1 MDSRSEETSS
11 DSSEALQTAALLGE
25 RISLPVLME
34 AGVEGESLDAL
45 LDQGLLLPE
54 GTVEAR
60 FADPAIRQK
69 ALDDL
74 SWTVK
79 RRLSAR
85 IADALRKRRA
95 APEAVAAHSLN
106 ARDYESAR
114 KDFLKAAEARRSK
127 NEYRRSLEFYRK
139 ALSLWPVDEDAEERA
154 RVLRETARASANV
167 DDRELRQETL
177 EELLE
182 MSGESGDR
190 EAELEA
196 NCQLADLALSSG
208 QRNEA
213 KRRLKLCAELATDIG
228 DPLAEAKTWFRYA
241 GFLADTIRTRE
252 SIDASTRAMKAAEQA
267 GRMDLLSEAM
277 ALNALSHAMIGK
289 AEEAYSRIDK
299 AITIAIDNELPE
311 QIAIAYRRKANV
323 NEYSGNYLE
332 YRDLELESLERCRI
346 DGHDELESSCLSC
359 VSYAFFRLGQWK
371 RSLEAARE
379 ALEVKRV
386 EGELRSVAT
395 TARACIAAFRGE
407 RKQAAT
413 LTDEALRLIAQ
424 CGGMVVEFYLYWA
437 RGVLASI
444 DDEPDAARA
453 AFQELTLLWQR
464 TDDRK
469 DAVPGLMSAASFYAD
484 QNDPGALAECI
495 DILSAIA
502 LDNQALEIR
511 AARAAVFAEDRW
523 TRGEIDDA
531 IELGRQALEDY
542 RKQGLPLETALVG
555 RRLGLML
562 ASKGEVASAETVW
575 REAMEIGRDLGL
587 RPLLDVLDKDRRAT
601 GASASQ
607 ASLAEG
613 AGLTKRQLDVLRLIA
628 TGLTNKEAA
637 AQLNLSPRT
646 VEMHV
651 ASVLE
656 RLNCRARTE
665 AIQKATKLG
674 LV

>member
-1 MDSRSEETSS
+1 M
-11 DSSEALQTAALLGE
+11 EALQTAALLGL
-25 RISLPVLME
+25 RVSLPVLME
-34 AGVEGESLDAL
+34 TGVDGESLDEL
-45 LDQGLLLPE
+45 FDHGLLLPE

-60 FADPAIRQK
+60 FPKDSDRK
-69 ALDDL
+69 GALDDL
-74 SWTVK
+74 PWSLK
-79 RRLSAR
+79 RKLSAR
-85 IADALRKRRA
+85 IAEALRRRRA
-95 APEAVAAHSLN
+95 SPEEVAEHYLN
-106 ARDYESAR
+106 ARDYVGAR
-114 KDFLKAAEARRSK
+114 ELFAKGAEIRRSK
-127 NEYRRSLEFYRK
+127 NEYRRALELYRK
-139 ALSLWPVDEDAEERA
+139 ALELWPVDEDVEERA
-154 RVLRETARASANV
+154 IALREMARASVNV
-167 DDRELRQETL
+167 DDRELRREAL

-182 MSGESGDR
+182 MSNDSGDR

-196 NCQLADLALSSG
+196 NCLLADLALGSG
-208 QRNEA
+208 QRTEA
-213 KRRLKLCAELATDIG
+213 KRLLKACAELATEMG
-228 DPLAEAKTWFRYA
+228 DPLGEAKTWYRYA
-241 GFLADTIRTRE
+241 GFLADTIRTCE
-252 SIDASTRAMKAAEQA
+252 SIEASTLAMAAAERA
-267 GRMDLLSEAM
+267 GRMDMLSEIM

-289 AEEAYSRIDK
+289 PEEAYDRIEK

-323 NEYSGNYLE
+323 NEYSGNYIE

-346 DGHDELESSCLSC
+346 DGRDELESSCLSC

-379 ALEVKRV
+379 AIEVKQG

-395 TARACIAAFRGE
+395 TTRACIAAFRGE

-413 LTDEALRLIAQ
+413 LADEALRLIAQ
-424 CGGMVVEFYLYWA
+424 NGGMVVEFYIYWA

-444 DDEPDAARA
+444 DGEFDAAEA
-453 AFQELTLLWQR
+453 AFQELALLWQK

-484 QNDPGALAECI
+484 QSDPKALAECI

-502 LDNQALEIR
+502 QDNQALEIR

-523 TRGEIDDA
+523 IRGEIDKA
-531 IELGRQALEDY
+531 IEWERQALEDY
-542 RKQGLPLETALVG
+542 RKQGLPLETALVA

-562 ASKGEVASAETVW
+562 ASKGEVTGAETVW
-575 REAMEIGRDLGL
+575 RESMEIARDLGL
-587 RPLLDVLDKDRRAT
+587 RPLLDVLDRDRRAT
-601 GASASQ
+601 GTSVSQ